1 MQKSLI
7 ILLLWIV
14 ALQLFSQGPG
24 SSKEGTYE
32 WYRSL
37 NERETRLS
45 DYRDSDEA
53 LSLKLV
59 QLAVINE
66 SRRRSG
72 AEPVMLDILASRV
85 ANKMAREAAENGYVS
100 HWNLAGEKPYHRYA
114 FAGGVDHVS
123 ENAYGEWTSGD
134 FEINNKLIGEMMK
147 TGHSRFMKERAP
159 NDGHKKNIID
169 KAHSYVGIGYFITSG
184 YFSYYE
190 EFINRE
196 LEFSA
201 IPASL
206 SINQP
211 GTITVNTKGRAF
223 LYYMMIYRENFPEPR
238 KIAQLRNTGSYNDF
252 TNELYLQLPAW
263 DLTKYKKDFVYTIP
277 VRFSK
282 PGLYYILIYTDKKE
296 HNGQSAISTKGKPP
310 VSGIVISVRN

>member
-1 MQKSLI
+1 MKKSSI
-7 ILLLWIV
+7 IFLLSVMAI
-14 ALQLFSQGPG
+14 QLFSQGSG

-72 AEPVMLDILASRV
+72 AEPVMLDIFASRV

-169 KAHSYVGIGYFITSG
+169 KAHSYVGIGYFMTSG

-206 SINQP
+206 NINQP